1 MLSSEP
7 PECWG
12 REGIGLSVCRGFSED
27 WSPFPP
33 PHSKPGP
40 ISSRETK
47 GEMELRDLRDLLDP
61 LGPGV
66 LLATLGKMAPG
77 GHKAQR

>member
-1 MLSSEP
+1 
-7 PECWG
+7 
-12 REGIGLSVCRGFSED
+12 
-27 WSPFPP
+27 
-33 PHSKPGP
+33 
-40 ISSRETK
+40 
-47 GEMELRDLRDLLDP
+47 MELRDLRDLLDP